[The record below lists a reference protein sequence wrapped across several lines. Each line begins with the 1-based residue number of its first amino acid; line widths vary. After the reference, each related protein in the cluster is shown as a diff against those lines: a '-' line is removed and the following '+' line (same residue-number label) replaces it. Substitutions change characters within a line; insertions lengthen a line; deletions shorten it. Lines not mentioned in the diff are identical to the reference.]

1 MTHSYEDE
9 EIFDEK
15 VRQFM
20 IREGW
25 DKLSRKELEGKV
37 SEALELLMKL
47 GQVEQLVGEDGE
59 FYYRSIKNKRRQNY
73 GDDKR

>member
-1 MTHSYEDE
+1 MNFKDSNEDE
-9 EIFDEK
+9 EIFGEK

-25 DKLSRKELEGKV
+25 DKLNKEELKQKV

-59 FYYRSIKNKRRQNY
+59 FYYRSISK
-73 GDDKR
+73 

>member
-1 MTHSYEDE
+1 MTYSYEDK

-25 DKLSRKELEGKV
+25 DKLSKEEIKHKV
-37 SEALELLMKL
+37 SEALSLLMKVGL
-47 GQVEQLVGEDGE
+47 VEQLVGEDGK
-59 FYYRSIKNKRRQNY
+59 FYYRSIKKRN
-73 GDDKR
+73 

>member
-1 MTHSYEDE
+1 MDYNYEDE

-25 DKLSRKELEGKV
+25 DKLSKKELEVKV

-47 GQVEQLVGEDGE
+47 GQVMTVNFITGQLEG
-59 FYYRSIKNKRRQNY
+59 KTKQW
-73 GDDKR
+73 K

>member
-25 DKLSRKELEGKV
+25 DKLSREELTEKV
-37 SEALELLMKL
+37 SETLDELIEQGL
-47 GQVEQLVGEDGE
+47 VEQLVGEDGK
-59 FYYRSIKNKRRQNY
+59 FYYRSIRR
-73 GDDKR
+73 

>member
-1 MTHSYEDE
+1 MTYSYEDK

-25 DKLSRKELEGKV
+25 DKLSKEELLRVV
-37 SEALELLMKL
+37 SEQLEVMVKD
-47 GQVEQLVGEDGE
+47 GDVEQLIGEDGE
-59 FYYRSIKNKRRQNY
+59 FYYRKAT
-73 GDDKR
+73 

>member
-1 MTHSYEDE
+1 MTYSYEDK

-25 DKLSRKELEGKV
+25 DKLSKEEIKHKV
-37 SEALELLMKL
+37 SEALSLLMKVGL
-47 GQVEQLVGEDGE
+47 VEQLIGEDGK
-59 FYYRSIKNKRRQNY
+59 FYYRSIKKRN
-73 GDDKR
+73 